1 MPSKKNLLLP
11 VAAVVVVLVA
21 VIVVVAAP
29 GGSGG
34 SDDAASMSTASSEDA
49 AESAGGADAED
60 TGEGSDDAAE
70 TDGTEDAVDSGAST
84 VSASDSLAAQEAA
97 TAFSSGEDVVITASE
112 LSTSATYYDY
122 DADGTTVQVFAIT
135 GSDGSI
141 RVALN
146 TCQVCAGSTKAYFVQ
161 EGDVFVCQNCKNE
174 FPAEVVGVE
183 ASGCNP
189 IPVTSA
195 DYELDGGR
203 IVIPASFLSAYASAF
218 ANWKA

>member
-1 MPSKKNLLLP
+1 MSSKKNLLLP
-11 VAAVVVVLVA
+11 VAAAVVVLVA
-21 VIVVVAAP
+21 VIVVVALP
-29 GGSGG
+29 GG
-34 SDDAASMSTASSEDA
+34 SDDAASTSAASSEDA
-49 AESAGGADAED
+49 AVTADGTDAED
-60 TGEGSDDAAE
+60 TGKTSDDAADAGAGDAE
-70 TDGTEDAVDSGAST
+70 GTTDSSAST

-97 TAFSSGEDVVITASE
+97 TAFSSDEDVVITASE
-112 LSTSATYYDY
+112 LSTAATYYDY

-195 DYELDGGR
+195 DYELDGGD

>member
-1 MPSKKNLLLP
+1 MSSKKNLLLP
-11 VAAVVVVLVA
+11 VAAAVVVLVA
-21 VIVVVAAP
+21 VIVVVALP
-29 GGSGG
+29 GG
-34 SDDAASMSTASSEDA
+34 SDDAASTSAASSEDA
-49 AESAGGADAED
+49 AESTGGADVEG

-70 TDGTEDAVDSGAST
+70 TDGNEDAVDSGAST

-97 TAFSSGEDVVITASE
+97 AAFSSGEDVVITASE
-112 LSTSATYYDY
+112 LSTAATYYDY

-195 DYELDGGR
+195 DYELDGGD